1 MNYEEFK
8 TAFIEWSIN
17 NVEPDKGDGWPVC
30 PYARK
35 ARLNGEIQFMDGRN
49 TDKTL
54 SVLETFDDDT
64 FNMAVCWMGSDCPVE
79 TITEIA
85 NKASELHPQYY
96 YFVSTETSGNFVQ
109 MPIRFYRDTTDPADT
124 YSADVGV
131 YTLGYHLQ
139 KNMLGSRQI
148 TTK

>member
-35 ARLNGEIQFMDGRN
+35 ARLNGEIQFMDGR
-49 TDKTL
+49 DL
-54 SVLETFDDDT
+54 SSTIDVLETFDDHT
-64 FNMAVCWMGSDCPVE
+64 YNMAVCWMGDECSVDE
-79 TITEIA
+79 MRKI
-85 NKASELHPQYY
+85 SEFMESKHPEYY

-109 MPIRFYRDTTDPADT
+109 NFTRVLIVQIKADIENRRGKLKKTSYYHSWPQEYYREI
-124 YSADVGV
+124 VGD
-131 YTLGYHLQ
+131 
-139 KNMLGSRQI
+139 
-148 TTK
+148 